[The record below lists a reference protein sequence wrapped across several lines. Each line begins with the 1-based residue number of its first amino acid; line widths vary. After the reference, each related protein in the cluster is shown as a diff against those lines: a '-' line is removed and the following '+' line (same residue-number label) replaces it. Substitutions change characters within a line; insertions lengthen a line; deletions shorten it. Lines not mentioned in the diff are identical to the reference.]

1 MVGDILGISLGNSL
15 GGKLGAKLGAKLVEG
30 VALGI
35 ELVEGYWE
43 IVTSAEG
50 SCVGK
55 FVGGGVSSSRLEL
68 SVQIVSS

>member
-1 MVGDILGISLGNSL
+1 LVGDVLGVSLGISL
-15 GGKLGAKLGAKLVEG
+15 GGKLGVALGIELVEG

-35 ELVEGYWE
+35 ELVEGCWE
-43 IVTSAEG
+43 IVTSADG